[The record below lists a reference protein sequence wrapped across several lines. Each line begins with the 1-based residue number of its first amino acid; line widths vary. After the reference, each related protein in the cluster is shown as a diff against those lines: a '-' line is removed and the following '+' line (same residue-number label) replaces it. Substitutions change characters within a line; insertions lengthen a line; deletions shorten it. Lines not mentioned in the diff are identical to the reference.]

1 MHSKNPSLADEEET
15 MFDWM
20 LAGYLRNYELLSE
33 RVADAT
39 REQWNLVE
47 AQSRFG
53 LALWNAMLGCSRP
66 VPPSGEPQGEVPQP
80 ARANPP
86 DNLAKVTAERL
97 KEGLAP
103 PREIYDVRNRGR
115 IDWSSVPDWAKPIDP
130 EMFEGS
136 HEG

>member
-1 MHSKNPSLADEEET
+1 

-20 LAGYLRNYELLSE
+20 LAGWLRNYELLSE
-33 RVADAT
+33 RVTDVT
-39 REQWNLVE
+39 REQWKFVE
-47 AQSRFG
+47 GQFHFG
-53 LALWNAMLGCSRP
+53 LTMWYAMLGCSRP
-66 VPPSGEPQGEVPQP
+66 VTPSCEPQGEIPQP
-80 ARANPP
+80 ARACPP
-86 DNLAKVTAERL
+86 DSLEKMTAERL